1 MPDTLSAESRT
12 AEPLMSGC
20 GCGVQESYDDGRK
33 ALDVDPAIKD
43 RNLKRLRRI
52 EGQVRGLQKMVD
64 EDRYCV
70 DILTQLAAVRS
81 ALDAVGTELLTDH
94 IEHCV
99 AGHAHPGSHAHQDTK
114 AKDKDEL
121 IREVR
126 TTLARFLG

>member
-1 MPDTLSAESRT
+1 MTQDTRARLR
-12 AEPLMSGC
+12 
-20 GCGVQESYDDGRK
+20 
-33 ALDVDPAIKD
+33 
-43 RNLKRLRRI
+43 KRLSRI
-52 EGQVRGLQKMVD
+52 AGQVGGLQKMVD
-64 EDRYCV
+64 EERYCV

-99 AGHAHPGSHAHQDTK
+99 AGHAEHAGHAHHETK
-114 AKDKDEL
+114 GKGKDEL

>member
-1 MPDTLSAESRT
+1 MTEASR
-12 AEPLMSGC
+12 AK
-20 GCGVQESYDDGRK
+20 VR
-33 ALDVDPAIKD
+33 
-43 RNLKRLRRI
+43 KRLSRI
-52 EGQVRGLQKMVD
+52 AGQVSGLQKMVD

-81 ALDAVGTELLTDH
+81 ALDAVGTELLTEH

-99 AGHAHPGSHAHQDTK
+99 AGHANAAAHRE
-114 AKDKDEL
+114 AHGKDKDEL

>member
-1 MPDTLSAESRT
+1 MQADTREKL
-12 AEPLMSGC
+12 
-20 GCGVQESYDDGRK
+20 
-33 ALDVDPAIKD
+33 
-43 RNLKRLRRI
+43 RNRLKRI
-52 EGQVRGLQKMVD
+52 AGQVAGLQKMVD

-99 AGHAHPGSHAHQDTK
+99 AGHAENAGHPGHAHHD
-114 AKDKDEL
+114 AKGKGKDEL

-126 TTLARFLG
+126 TTLSRFLG

>member
-1 MPDTLSAESRT
+1 MTEDTRT
-12 AEPLMSGC
+12 KL
-20 GCGVQESYDDGRK
+20 R
-33 ALDVDPAIKD
+33 
-43 RNLKRLRRI
+43 KRLSRI
-52 EGQVRGLQKMVD
+52 AGQVSGLQKMVD
-64 EDRYCV
+64 EERYCV

-99 AGHAHPGSHAHQDTK
+99 VGHAHGGNAHSEAK
-114 AKDKDEL
+114 GKDKDEL